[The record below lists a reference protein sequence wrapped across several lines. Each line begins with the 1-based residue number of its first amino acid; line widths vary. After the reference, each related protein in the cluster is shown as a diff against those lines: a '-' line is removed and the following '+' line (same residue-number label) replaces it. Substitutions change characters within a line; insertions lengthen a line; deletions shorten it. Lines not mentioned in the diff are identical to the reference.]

1 VSPVYDPRMSGVA
14 DKSLGQAHLPLRSVV
29 YEELRRLI
37 LAGELPPGSRLVED
51 HLATRL
57 GVSRNPVREAIR
69 VLAAEGFI
77 EVLPRRGATVA
88 SMGVAE
94 VEELFDV
101 RVALESLGARLAA
114 RHVTP
119 EVVDRLLGVLADAER
134 ATADGLQS
142 ELVDLNAEFHEAVI
156 EAAGNTYLAM
166 VAQPVLHRARWV
178 YQQSLHVRAAHSWT
192 EHISLARA
200 IIAGD
205 EVAAEAYAVAHVSA
219 ARASFRAAR

>member
-1 VSPVYDPRMSGVA
+1 MSSGAVE
-14 DKSLGQAHLPLRSVV
+14 DHGSLGQAHRPLSSLVH
-29 YEELRRLI
+29 EELRRLI
-37 LAGELPPGSRLVED
+37 LSGELPPGSRLVED

-69 VLAAEGFI
+69 VLSAEGFV

-88 SMGVAE
+88 SMGAAE

-119 EVVDRLLGVLADAER
+119 GVARQLQEVLEAAER
-134 ATADGLQS
+134 ATADGQQA
-142 ELVDLNAEFHEAVI
+142 ELVDLNARFHDAVI
-156 EAAGNTYLAM
+156 EAGGNAYLTM

-178 YQQSLHVRAAHSWT
+178 YQQSLDVRAAHSWT
-192 EHISLARA
+192 EHVTLARA
-200 IIAGD
+200 IISGD
-205 EVAAEAYAVAHVSA
+205 EVGAEACAVAHVRA
-219 ARASFRAAR
+219 ARASFLTPR

>member
-1 VSPVYDPRMSGVA
+1 MVDRRSV
-14 DKSLGQAHLPLRSVV
+14 GQAHLPLRSMV

-51 HLATRL
+51 HLAKRL

-69 VLAAEGFI
+69 VLSAEGFV

-88 SMGVAE
+88 SMGAAE

-114 RHVTP
+114 RRVTP
-119 EVVDRLLGVLADAER
+119 HVVERLQNVLAAAER
-134 ATADGLQS
+134 ATSDGGQT
-142 ELVDLNAEFHEAVI
+142 ELVDLNAAFHESVI
-156 EAAGNTYLAM
+156 EAAGNAYLAM

-178 YQQSLHVRAAHSWT
+178 YQQSLDVRAAHSWT

-205 EVAAEAYAVAHVSA
+205 EVAAEACAAAHVSA
-219 ARASFRAAR
+219 ARAAFRSAPLA